1 LPQDD
6 GQRLGP
12 WWDPFCGRSGLE
24 MSLGPERTNWYLQ
37 GIRRAEQDGLIDYAR
52 KNIDDRLVASDD
64 HGHIRHGD
72 GPPLLLTY
80 TNTRPLSFIAR
91 QILDLYRN
99 DSDVRFLELGPGAG
113 VACATV
119 NRLLP
124 DAKIDTI
131 SLTPLNPYL
140 RFRWDDMHDR
150 IAEPFSQEK
159 CLLRFYSSCSL
170 PFVHNQYIGKFPS
183 EIDLPKEN
191 YHFIYENYGAIF
203 YNFLPNGNGA
213 PMELAPTSISSALS
227 LLRRDGTMLIMASD
241 GSYRMEDALESIT
254 GDTDVIVTCKRT
266 ATYRN
271 FPSIVARQ
279 ESPLSAL
286 LREDEKGLLPKSERI
301 LRLEPQTLEKVISEI
316 CVLRK

>member
-1 LPQDD
+1 
-6 GQRLGP
+6 
-12 WWDPFCGRSGLE
+12 
-24 MSLGPERTNWYLQ
+24 MSLGPERTNWYLR
-37 GIRRAEQDGLIDYAR
+37 GIRRAEQDGRIDYAR
-52 KNIDDRLVASDD
+52 KDIDNRLVVLDD
-64 HGHIRHGD
+64 HGHIHHGD

-91 QILDLYRN
+91 QILDLYSN
-99 DSDVRFLELGPGAG
+99 GSDVRFLELGPGAG

-124 DAKIDTI
+124 DAKIDTV

-140 RFRWDDMHDR
+140 RFRWDDMHER
-150 IAEPFSQEK
+150 IAEPSSREK
-159 CLLRFYSSCSL
+159 CLLRFYRSCSL
-170 PFVHNQYIGKFPS
+170 PFVHNQYIGRFPS
-183 EIDLPKEN
+183 EIELPKEN

-213 PMELAPTSISSALS
+213 PVELAPTSISAALS

-241 GSYRMEDALESIT
+241 GSYRMEDALESMT
-254 GDTDVIVTCKRT
+254 SDTDVIVTCKRT

-279 ESPLSAL
+279 ESPLSAR
-286 LREDEKGLLPKSERI
+286 LREHKKGLLAASERI
-301 LRLEPQTLEKVISEI
+301 LRLEPQALDQVIAKI
-316 CVLRK
+316 CALSSPADNRHGRSRPTSRRESASR